1 MPLHKLESTDAFV
14 ITDLPD
20 VPSSGVVR
28 MAKKILQSSAT
39 DLARTAT
46 YTFATFEI
54 QRSGAS
60 GGINA
65 VGDAQGPALEAFI
78 GELLPEAEAGV
89 IHLDEAKGV
98 PDDAFA
104 PLDAAAGRHALGGS
118 ARSVAMSVLAATTAT
133 LGGLSGARVAIE
145 GGGDVPTAL
154 REALTEAGA
163 EIVDVDG
170 VDAKPWLIWGAD
182 ADAVLAGS
190 KLGALTHQGTEFV
203 KAKAIVPWGPVPVT
217 TKAFAQ
223 LRQADVTV
231 VPDFVS
237 AAGGLLADHVE
248 GATDDERLAAI
259 ASLVTD
265 RLTGLLA
272 HDDGPLLGACYDAEA
287 YLASWTDTKLFG
299 RPLA

>member
-1 MPLHKLESTDAFV
+1 MPLQKLASTDAFV

-20 VPSSGVVR
+20 VPASGVVR

-46 YTFATFEI
+46 YTFAAFEI

-65 VGDAQGPALEAFI
+65 LGDDQAPALEAFI
-78 GELLPEAEAGV
+78 AELLPQAEAGT
-89 IHLDEAKGV
+89 IALDEAKGI
-98 PDDAFA
+98 PDGAFA
-104 PLDAAAGRHALGGS
+104 PLDAAAGRHGLSGS
-118 ARSVAMSVLAATTAT
+118 PRATAMSTLAATAAV
-133 LGGLSGARVAIE
+133 LGGLSGAKVTVE
-145 GGGDVPTAL
+145 GDGEVPLAL
-154 REALTEAGA
+154 REALAEAGA
-163 EIVDVDG
+163 EIVEVDG
-170 VDAKPWLIWGAD
+170 VDTKPWLVWGAD
-182 ADAVLAGS
+182 TDAVLAGS
-190 KLGALTHQGTEFV
+190 KLGALTHQGAAFV

-223 LRQADVTV
+223 LRRDGVTV

-237 AAGGLLADHVE
+237 ASGGLLADHVD
-248 GATDDERLAAI
+248 GASDDERLAAI
-259 ASLVTD
+259 AATVTD
-265 RLTGLLA
+265 RLGSLLG
-272 HDDGPLLGACYDAEA
+272 HDDGPLLAACYEAEA